1 LRIATLYDV
10 HGHLS
15 ALEAVL
21 AEVPDDAE
29 IVVGGDVAAGPYPS
43 ETLERLRGLGDRV
56 HWLRGNADRELTQ
69 GERGLAPTEVLD
81 WVRARLSAE
90 QVAFLHALP
99 ATLELEVEGLGRVLF
114 CHATPQNDVDVFT
127 ERTPEERVAPQF
139 AALGVDLVVCGHT
152 HMQFVR
158 PVVDVTVVNSGS
170 VGMSYED
177 VPGAYWLLLGP
188 GIESR
193 RTEFTPDTGDYPVE
207 WPSVPREEAIA
218 FFETLAVGA

>member
-1 LRIATLYDV
+1 LRVATLYDV
-10 HGHLS
+10 HGHLP

-21 AEVPDDAE
+21 AEVPDDAA
-29 IVVGGDVAAGPYPS
+29 IVVGGDVAAGPFPS
-43 ETLERLRGLGDRV
+43 ETLERLRALGERV
-56 HWLRGNADRELTQ
+56 HWIRGNADRELTP
-69 GERGLAPTEVLD
+69 GESGLAPAEVLE
-81 WVRARLSAE
+81 WVRGRLSAE
-90 QVAFLHALP
+90 QISFLHGLP
-99 ATLELEVEGLGRVLF
+99 PTLELEVEGLGRVLF

-139 AALGVDLVVCGHT
+139 ARLGVDLVVCGHT

-158 PVVDVTVVNSGS
+158 PIADVTVVNSGS

-177 VPGAYWLLLGP
+177 APGAYWLLLGP
-188 GIESR
+188 GIESQ
-193 RTEFTPDTGDYPVE
+193 RTEFTPDTGEYPVE

>member
-56 HWLRGNADRELTQ
+56 HWLRGNADRELTE
-69 GERGLAPTEVLD
+69 GERGLAPAEVLD

-99 ATLELEVEGLGRVLF
+99 ATLELEVEGLGRILF

-127 ERTPEERVAPQF
+127 ERTPEDRVAPQF

-158 PVVDVTVVNSGS
+158 SIADVTVVNSGS

-177 VPGAYWLLLGP
+177 APGACWLLLGP

-193 RTEFTPDTGDYPVE
+193 RTEFAPDTGDYPIE